1 MKISNL
7 KNENEI
13 LKEED
18 GEDSV
23 DRAKYFSNLQELVD
37 SLQAKNDLNDKQI
50 ENLTQQL
57 KD

>member
-13 LKEED
+13 LKEEV